1 MPKLNDSSTPKSQ
14 VSTTLRISNEQ
25 SEFIKS
31 LMDQMAMSKQGV
43 MSFLLEEGSKVVKK
57 NIYEEIDK
65 LCSES
70 PFYLFNL
77 LEGDEQMMMKN
88 SVIASKE
95 IPLKTLIRKI
105 KAKRKIFL
113 YSEEKG
119 VIAYGTTTEEYYEWE
134 GYACKKLSDFQ
145 ALDFPVPT
153 SELKKIFGLNLA
165 STKKIISLPE
175 GDKILSLINASSH
188 SCPKCGIEAIGLS
201 EIQTVFGLRNT
212 GKGISHQSWC
222 RVCRQ
227 KTNKA

>member
-31 LMDQMAMSKQGV
+31 LMEQMAMSKQGV

-70 PFYLFNL
+70 HFYLFNF

-95 IPLKTLIRKI
+95 IALKTINIR
-105 KAKRKIFL
+105 
-113 YSEEKG
+113 
-119 VIAYGTTTEEYYEWE
+119 
-134 GYACKKLSDFQ
+134 
-145 ALDFPVPT
+145 
-153 SELKKIFGLNLA
+153 
-165 STKKIISLPE
+165 
-175 GDKILSLINASSH
+175 
-188 SCPKCGIEAIGLS
+188 
-201 EIQTVFGLRNT
+201 
-212 GKGISHQSWC
+212 
-222 RVCRQ
+222 
-227 KTNKA
+227 